1 MSHEARLE
9 KIVIIGGGMSGLVT
23 AWELTSLPDWK
34 SRYAITVLQQGWRLG
49 GKGASGRG
57 VDDRIEEH
65 GLHVLFGFYENAFR
79 ILRRAYEEV
88 RRNPDEPA
96 SFFDMLEP
104 QLELSAMEQ
113 IDGEWHRWDVPSP
126 ERPGH
131 PGDGPMPITVG
142 GVVGRVME
150 IVRNLLPDLL
160 SAPDSF
166 LRFRDHLTD
175 ITDLIATIH
184 AANAS
189 GGNDVDRLI
198 TVLEAV
204 HRWLRDHLTP
214 STVARRARI
223 MVDILLALSL
233 GALRD
238 RLFFPT
244 PDWFRVDDEDFR
256 DWLRRHGASD
266 ETLASA
272 PVKAFYDQVFT
283 PPKLAAGTMA
293 HIMLTAILYR
303 GAAFY
308 KMRAGMGDTIFAPL
322 YRVLSERG
330 VEFRFFHRVESIEPS
345 ADGARIE
352 RLTIDRQ
359 APIAQEPYRPLR
371 TIHGL
376 ETWPSEPD
384 WSQLAMTAR
393 PNFEDWW
400 DPWRGEALTW
410 TVGKDFDRVV
420 LAASVGVFPHLCEKL
435 IADTSKPEFARMVDA
450 VKTTQTQGFQLW
462 LRRPVYDLGWLGRR
476 PTVIPFAE
484 PFDTWA
490 EMGEVLRSESHAPGT
505 VLGLTYHCSSLED
518 DATGPLPP
526 RTDHE
531 YSRRQHAR
539 VRANAQTWIEQN
551 ATALWPRAKTLGGG
565 FDWSVLS
572 APRGKS
578 HPLDEQFWI
587 ATNNPSDRYV
597 WPVPGSSAQRLPA
610 HRSGWSNLVLAG
622 DWTLTAISAGC
633 LEAATMGGI
642 AAARAIDARVPRA
655 VNDWLPDDYP
665 SSSIARTAGTAPA
678 PTTGAPTYRIRD
690 GEMLVPPPVTIHVK
704 QYMFLV
710 GASWPKLQSLC
721 DSHLN
726 IGGPRRY
733 TALPFLIFYCAD
745 MDNETRWGSVAERD
759 FGVWLPVVATEG
771 GLPIP
776 RALLVYTPYI
786 WVDNSPAAV
795 GGRLVFGFPKHVAK
809 LTMPQ
814 RPLDTPRFQV
824 DGWGVVEEG
833 GRGEELPLMWI
844 ARRETPG
851 RPSLLDRWASRW
863 DGSSALFAGH
873 ESTLA
878 HLLDG
883 IAAIPDWLGLR
894 RLFDMQRALSMVF
907 LKEFPAAGGSL
918 DVYPACY
925 QAIVEAPVRT
935 TAWHGAGPYVGPWEI
950 GLFDGF
956 SHHMAL
962 NLGLR
967 DLRWTKDERG
977 RRYGVAPVIA
987 GAWAWFDAVVESAS
1001 SVWEAPRGRVA

>member
-1 MSHEARLE
+1 MNPER
-9 KIVIIGGGMSGLVT
+9 IVIIGGGMSGLVT

-34 SRYAITVLQQGWRLG
+34 SRYTITLLQQGWRLG

-79 ILRRAYEEV
+79 ILRRVYEEV
-88 RRNPDEPA
+88 RRKPGEPA
-96 SFFDMLEP
+96 SVFDMLEP
-104 QLELSAMEQ
+104 QTELGAMEQ

-126 ERPGH
+126 PRPGR
-131 PGDGPMPITVG
+131 PGDGPMPLTIA

-150 IVRNLLPDLL
+150 IVHGLLPDLL
-160 SAPDSF
+160 SAAEGF
-166 LRFRDHLTD
+166 ARFEVHFADVIGLVQTVRAQHLT
-175 ITDLIATIH
+175 
-184 AANAS
+184 S
-189 GGNDVDRLI
+189 GGTGGVERLI
-198 TVLEAV
+198 TLLESV

-223 MVDILLALSL
+223 MIDILLALGL

-238 RLFFPT
+238 GLLFPT

-256 DWLRRHGASD
+256 DWLGRHGASP

-293 HIMLTAILYR
+293 HILLTAISYR

-322 YRVLSERG
+322 YRVLCDRG
-330 VEFRFFHRVESIEPS
+330 VTFRFFHRVESIEPS
-345 ADGARIE
+345 ADGTRIE
-352 RLTIDRQ
+352 RLLIDRQ
-359 APIAQEPYRPLR
+359 APVTQEPYRPLR
-371 TIHGL
+371 TIHDL

-384 WSQLAMTAR
+384 WSQLAMTTR

-400 DPWRGEALTW
+400 DPWRGEPLTW
-410 TVGKDFDRVV
+410 TVGTDFDRVV

-435 IADTSKPEFARMVDA
+435 LADASKPEFARMVDA
-450 VKTTQTQGFQLW
+450 VKTTQTQGVQLW
-462 LRRPVYDLGWLGRR
+462 LRKPVLDLGWLGRR

-490 EMGEVLRSESHAPGT
+490 EMGQVLRSESHAPGT

-518 DATGPLPP
+518 DETGPLPP
-526 RTDHE
+526 RTDHD
-531 YSRRQHAR
+531 YSKRQHAR
-539 VRANAQTWIEQN
+539 VRAYAETWIADN
-551 ATALWPRAKTLGGG
+551 AAILFPKARTIGGG
-565 FDWSVLS
+565 FDWSVLF
-572 APRGKS
+572 APAGKP

-597 WPVPGSSAQRLPA
+597 WPVPGSSAKRLPA

-642 AAARAIDARVPRA
+642 AAARAIDPRVPRA
-655 VNDWLPDDYP
+655 VHDWLPDTYDPATSAGGAVPSP
-665 SSSIARTAGTAPA
+665 SSAGPPYRT
-678 PTTGAPTYRIRD
+678 RD

-704 QYMFLV
+704 EYMFVV
-710 GASWPKLQSLC
+710 GASWPKLQALC
-721 DSHLN
+721 DAHLN

-733 TALPFLIFYCAD
+733 TALPFVVFYCAD
-745 MDNETRWGSVAERD
+745 MDNETPWGSVAERD

-771 GLPIP
+771 AVPIP
-776 RALLVYTPYI
+776 RGLLVYTPYI

-795 GGRLVFGFPKHVAK
+795 GGRLVFGFPKHVAR

-814 RPLDTPRFQV
+814 RPLDAPRFQV
-824 DGWGVVEEG
+824 DGWGVVREG
-833 GRGEELPLMWI
+833 GRAEELPLMWI
-844 ARRETPG
+844 ARPDTAG
-851 RPSLLDRWASRW
+851 KPSLVDRWASLW
-863 DGSSALFAGH
+863 NGSSALLAGH
-873 ESTLA
+873 ESALSGLLA
-878 HLLDG
+878 G
-883 IAAIPDWLGLR
+883 VAGIPDWLGLR
-894 RLFDMQRALSMVF
+894 AMFEKQLGLSMVF
-907 LKEFPAAGGSL
+907 LKEFPAAAGPI
-918 DVYPACY
+918 DAFPACY
-925 QAIVEAPVRT
+925 QAIVEAMVRT
-935 TAWHGAGPYVGPWEI
+935 TAWHGAGPYAGPWEV

-956 SHHMAL
+956 SHHTAL

-967 DLRWTKDERG
+967 DLRWKPDALG
-977 RRYGVAPVIA
+977 RQYAIAPVIA
-987 GAWAWFDAVVESAS
+987 GAWASFDAVVEPAS
-1001 SVWEAPRGRVA
+1001 SVWEAPRPRGA